1 MLQDQLNEL
10 LDSIKKLH
18 QLLDDERACLKE
30 KSFDNLSLIL
40 SNKQKQLQSI
50 AGLNKAISSEDNLY
64 LIENNSELLSLKQDI
79 ETRLI
84 TCQKDNDINGRLIEL
99 SMQSNKHLMQV
110 LTQAKG
116 KNTVTYDQKGVLS
129 SASLLGKN
137 IQA

>member
-18 QLLDDERACLKE
+18 QLLDDERTCLKE
-30 KSFDNLSLIL
+30 KSFEDLNLIL
-40 SNKQKQLQSI
+40 SNKQKQLQIINAS
-50 AGLNKAISSEDNLY
+50 NKEISNEDNLL
-64 LIENNSELLSLKQDI
+64 LIQEDRQLSVLKKDI
-79 ETRLI
+79 EDNLMA
-84 TCQKDNDINGRLIEL
+84 CQKNNEINGRLIEL

-116 KNTVTYDQKGVLS
+116 KNTVTYDQKGILS

>member
-18 QLLDDERACLKE
+18 QLIDDERACLKE
-30 KSFDNLSLIL
+30 KSFDNLNLIL
-40 SNKQKQLQSI
+40 SNKQKQLQIIS
-50 AGLNKAISSEDNLY
+50 ASNKEISSEDNLL
-64 LIENNSELLSLKQDI
+64 LIQEDRQLSALKKDI
-79 ETRLI
+79 EDSLMA
-84 TCQKDNDINGRLIEL
+84 CQKDNEINGRLIEL

-116 KNTVTYDQKGVLS
+116 KNTVTYDQKGILS

>member
-99 SMQSNKHLMQV
+99 SMQSNKHLMQI

>member
-30 KSFDNLSLIL
+30 KSFDNLNLIL
-40 SNKQKQLQSI
+40 SNKQKQLQIIS
-50 AGLNKAISSEDNLY
+50 ASNKEISSEDNLL
-64 LIENNSELLSLKQDI
+64 LIQEDRQLSALKKDI
-79 ETRLI
+79 EDSLMA
-84 TCQKDNDINGRLIEL
+84 CQKDNEINGRLIEL

-116 KNTVTYDQKGVLS
+116 KNTVTYDQKGILS